1 MEPAIF
7 KSLGVEVKISYMIT
21 LKKAEFADHKRLA
34 RLHAQN
40 WRENYR
46 GILSD
51 FFLEKKLDQYMTNTW
66 QKKLRSPSAKE
77 ITTIAL
83 NENKVAGF
91 SCLVLDEN
99 ETYGSM
105 LDNLHVAHD
114 EQNKGIGKL
123 LVQHCAGIIFDHA
136 ADHRMWLWVYA
147 QNKHAIGVYKRLGGT
162 HAETVEKETAEG
174 TKALVF
180 RFTWADISTLR

>member
-1 MEPAIF
+1 
-7 KSLGVEVKISYMIT
+7 MIT
-21 LKKAEFADHKRLA
+21 LKKAEFSDYQTLA

-46 GILSD
+46 GILGD
-51 FFLEKKLDQYMTNTW
+51 FFLEQKLDHYMDDTW
-66 QKKLRSPSAKE
+66 QKKLRSPTAKE

-83 NENKVAGF
+83 NGDKIAGF
-91 SCLVLDEN
+91 SCLVLDED
-99 ETYGSM
+99 ESFGSM

-123 LVQHCAGIIFDHA
+123 LIQHCAGIICDLA

-147 QNKHAIGVYKRLGGT
+147 QNEHAITVYNRLGGT
-162 HAETVEKETAEG
+162 HAETVEKETAGG
-174 TKALVF
+174 TMAIVYRYTWEDVAL
-180 RFTWADISTLR
+180 LR